1 MEVTVATLEQIQ
13 AKMMKL
19 QTQAD
24 ALIAK
29 GAQAALNQIRRIM
42 LEHGLTTED
51 IEAKAKAKR
60 DSKST
65 NGVAPKVKGKV
76 AATAKEP
83 KSPKYLHPKTGATWS
98 GHGRAPAWIAT
109 VRDRSKFLI
118 VDGDGPQ
125 PAPAV
130 SAKSASKTKT
140 AAKKASKAVSGAG
153 AQRGQRM
160 GPQPAKYR
168 DPKSGATW
176 SGKGP
181 APAWLAAVKDRRKF
195 LIDGA
200 SVVAAKTNSG
210 REVGKSKSSGSSA
223 NTKKAATEKTVAKK
237 AIPENVV
244 TVVTDAEPTI

>member
-13 AKMMKL
+13 AKMLKL

-42 LEHGLTTED
+42 LEHGLTTQD

-65 NGVAPKVKGKV
+65 NGAAPKVKGRV
-76 AATAKEP
+76 AAPAKEP
-83 KSPKYLHPKTGATWS
+83 KSPKYLHPKTGATWT
-98 GHGRAPAWIAT
+98 GHGRAPAWVAK

-118 VDGDGPQ
+118 VEGAQ
-125 PAPAV
+125 AAPEV
-130 SAKSASKTKT
+130 SGKSASKTNT
-140 AAKKASKAVSGAG
+140 AAKNASKAVSGAD
-153 AQRGQRM
+153 ARRGQRT

-181 APAWLAAVKDRRKF
+181 APAWLAAAKDRTKF
-195 LIDGA
+195 LIAGA
-200 SVVAAKTNSG
+200 DV
-210 REVGKSKSSGSSA
+210 GSSDA
-223 NTKKAATEKTVAKK
+223 SSAK
-237 AIPENVV
+237 
-244 TVVTDAEPTI
+244 